1 MRRLAILLA
10 LMALIAAACSDDA
23 DDASEDVAEPA
34 APSEPAEASVSEPA
48 EEAPAPEE
56 PEPVEEPE
64 PEPAPEEAPA
74 EEEASDEEPEA
85 APDPM
90 AVDLSGVC
98 PNPLVLQTDWYPSPE
113 HGYAYYLIGDAGT
126 LDPQNGIYRGPLLD
140 TGIDL
145 EIRAGGPYLGFQP
158 MTTTMQL
165 DDGIH
170 LGYANTDEQLAAY
183 DEIPTVAVA
192 APFEINPQI
201 LMWNPEVFSFS
212 SFEEIGQ
219 SGTDVVYFGGAVYVD
234 YMVDAGILSADQVDP
249 SYDGTPARFVAA
261 NGSFVQQGFASSEP
275 WFYENAL
282 EEWSKPVDYLLV
294 HDSGFEVYAQPLTVR
309 AEALDGLRPCLELVV
324 PIFQQS
330 VLDHYA
336 NPRPTSELILD
347 IVENLESP
355 WVLHSGQMDYSAATA
370 LELGLV
376 GNGPDDIVGNFDEA
390 RMERFVQLL
399 KDVLEGVP
407 DDIEATDLYTNEFI
421 DPSIGF

>member
-1 MRRLAILLA
+1 MRRLAILFA
-10 LMALIAAACSDDA
+10 LLALIAAACGDDA
-23 DDASEDVAEPA
+23 DDAGQGAVEVA
-34 APSEPAEASVSEPA
+34 APSEPADASVSEPA
-48 EEAPAPEE
+48 EEAAAPE
-56 PEPVEEPE
+56 PAEELAPE
-64 PEPAPEEAPA
+64 PEPALEETPA
-74 EEEASDEEPEA
+74 EEEAPDEAPAA

-90 AVDLSGVC
+90 AADLSGVC
-98 PNPLVLQTDWYPSPE
+98 PDPLVLQTDWYPSPE

-170 LGYANTDEQLAAY
+170 LGYANTDEQIAAF
-183 DEIPTVAVA
+183 DEVPTIAVA
-192 APFEINPQI
+192 APFEVNPQI
-201 LMWNPEVFSFS
+201 LMWNPEEFSFS

-219 SGTDVVYFGGAVYVD
+219 SGATVVYFAGGVYID

-261 NGSFVQQGFASSEP
+261 NGAFVQQGFASSEP

-282 EEWSKPVDYLLV
+282 EEWSKPVEYLLV
-294 HDSGFEVYAQPLTVR
+294 HDSGFEVYAQPLAIR
-309 AEALDGLRPCLELVV
+309 AGALDGLRPCLEMVV
-324 PIFQQS
+324 PIFQQA

-336 NPRPTSELILD
+336 NPGPTSELILD

-355 WVLHSGQMDYSAATA
+355 WVLYSGQMDYSAATA

-407 DDIEATDLYTNEFI
+407 DDIEASDLYTNEFI

>member
-1 MRRLAILLA
+1 MWVRMRRLALILTL
-10 LMALIAAACSDDA
+10 LALIAAACGDDSDTDQTG
-23 DDASEDVAEPA
+23 A
-34 APSEPAEASVSEPA
+34 APSEPA

-56 PEPVEEPE
+56 PDPASEPEPAEEPAPE
-64 PEPAPEEAPA
+64 PEPAAEEAPA
-74 EEEASDEEPEA
+74 EEEMPDEAPEE
-85 APDPM
+85 APDRM

-98 PNPLVLQTDWYPSPE
+98 PDPLVLQTDWYPSPE

-126 LDPQNGIYRGPLLD
+126 LDPLNGIYRGPLLD

-170 LGYANTDEQLAAY
+170 FGYANTDEQINAF
-183 DEIPTVAVA
+183 DVIPTVAVA

-201 LMWNPEVFSFS
+201 LMWNPEELSFS
-212 SFEEIGQ
+212 SFDEIGQ
-219 SGTDVVYFGGAVYVD
+219 AGTTVVYFGGAVYID

-249 SYDGTPARFVAA
+249 SYQGTPARFVAA
-261 NGSFVQQGFASSEP
+261 NGDFVQQGFASSEP

-282 EEWSKPVDYLLV
+282 EEWAKPVEYLLV

-324 PIFQQS
+324 PIFQQA

-336 NPRPTSELILD
+336 NPDPTSALILD
-347 IVENLESP
+347 IVDNLESP
-355 WVLHSGQMDYSAATA
+355 WVLYPGQMDYSAATA

-399 KDVLEGVP
+399 KDVLDGVP
-407 DDIEATDLYTNEFI
+407 EDIQATDLYTNEFI

>member
-1 MRRLAILLA
+1 MRRLAILVML
-10 LMALIAAACSDDA
+10 LALIAAACGDDA

-34 APSEPAEASVSEPA
+34 APSEPAE
-48 EEAPAPEE
+48 EAPAPAE
-56 PEPVEEPE
+56 PEPAAEPEEAAPE
-64 PEPAPEEAPA
+64 PEPAPEEAP
-74 EEEASDEEPEA
+74 EEEEMPDEEPAA

-98 PNPLVLQTDWYPSPE
+98 PDPLVLQTDWFPSPE

-126 LDPQNGIYRGPLLD
+126 LDPQNGIFRGPLLN

-158 MTTTMQL
+158 MLTTMQL

-170 LGYANTDEQLAAY
+170 LGYANTDEQVAGY
-183 DEIPTVAVA
+183 DEVPTIAVA

-201 LMWNPEVFSFS
+201 LMWNPEEFSFS
-212 SFEEIGQ
+212 SFEDIGQ
-219 SGTDVVYFGGAVYVD
+219 SGAAVVYFAGGVYID
-234 YMVDAGILSADQVDP
+234 YMVEAGILSADQVDP
-249 SYDGTPARFVAA
+249 SYDGTPARFVAS
-261 NGSFVQQGFASSEP
+261 NGSYVQQGFASSEP

-282 EEWSKPVDYLLV
+282 EEWGKPVDYLLV
-294 HDSGFEVYAQPLTVR
+294 HDSGFEAYAQPLAVR

-324 PIFQQS
+324 PIFQQA

-336 NPRPTSELILD
+336 NHGPTSELILE
-347 IVENLESP
+347 IVEELESS
-355 WVLHSGQMDYSAATA
+355 WVLYPGQMDYSAASA

-390 RMERFVQLL
+390 RMERIVQLL

-407 DDIEATDLYTNEFI
+407 DDIEATDIYTNEFI

>member
-1 MRRLAILLA
+1 MRRLAILLT
-10 LMALIAAACSDDA
+10 LLALIAAACGDDA
-23 DDASEDVAEPA
+23 DDVGEGAAEPA
-34 APSEPAEASVSEPA
+34 APSEPA

-56 PEPVEEPE
+56 PEPAEEAAPE
-64 PEPAPEEAPA
+64 PEPEEAPA
-74 EEEASDEEPEA
+74 EEEMPEEAPA

-98 PNPLVLQTDWYPSPE
+98 PDPLVLQTDWYPSPE

-165 DDGIH
+165 DEGIH
-170 LGYANTDEQLAAY
+170 LGYANTDEQMAAF
-183 DEIPTVAVA
+183 DVIPTVAVA

-201 LMWNPEVFSFS
+201 LMWNPEEFSFS

-219 SGTDVVYFGGAVYVD
+219 AGTTVVYFGGAVYID
-234 YMVDAGILSADQVDP
+234 YMVGAGILSADQVDP

-261 NGSFVQQGFASSEP
+261 NGAFVQQGFASSEP

-282 EEWSKPVDYLLV
+282 EEWSKPVQYLLV

-309 AEALDGLRPCLELVV
+309 AEALDRLRPCLELVV
-324 PIFQQS
+324 PIFQQA

-336 NPRPTSELILD
+336 NPDPTSELILD

-355 WVLHSGQMDYSAATA
+355 WVLHRGQMDYSAATA

-376 GNGPDDIVGNFDEA
+376 GNGPDDIVANFDEA
-390 RMERFVQLL
+390 RMERFVLLL

-407 DDIEATDLYTNEFI
+407 DDLEATDLYTNEFI